1 MNNQKHQK
9 QAYTK
14 PERPQVHHF
23 TEEIQLQLSKAML
36 TAPSNVPV
44 GNIIQLSLAQRILFA
59 FCNTSSFIRT
69 NQNSLA
75 FGPWQ

>member
-44 GNIIQLSLAQRILFA
+44 GNIIQLSLA
-59 FCNTSSFIRT
+59 
-69 NQNSLA
+69 
-75 FGPWQ
+75 